1 MSAHSK
7 LQAPADSAPKPKRL
21 PPNAGK
27 GRVKGVPNK
36 TTSDM
41 RDAMR
46 QAFDE
51 SGGVEYLK
59 KLAKKNPGLFV
70 QMLTKMIPAAVEQS
84 IRGNVTYILETGV
97 PDATDD

>member
-1 MSAHSK
+1 MVPSDK
-7 LQAPADSAPKPKRL
+7 KPKRN
-21 PPNAGK
+21 PIANIGDKAAR
-27 GRVKGVPNK
+27 GRPKGVQNK
-36 TTSDM
+36 ITTDM

-59 KLAKKNPGLFV
+59 KLAKKNPSLFV

-84 IRGNVTYILETGV
+84 IRGNITYILETGV